1 VRGKPLGPPIE
12 GRARIVPPADIEG
25 AERAIAA
32 NYGLGRKL
40 YEAVG
45 RRLPIDSVYVEIEPA
60 TSPPDG

>member
-1 VRGKPLGPPIE
+1 MV
-12 GRARIVPPADIEG
+12 APADIDR